1 MSLLDVVIGFC
12 KALLSVFSDTFD
24 NTVTDLKAI
33 SEVLDFEPVLNVEQ
47 LELAEQMRHT
57 VFSYKISILKSMI
70 PNLLNSQYDKTFNAY
85 RKLI

>member
-1 MSLLDVVIGFC
+1 M
-12 KALLSVFSDTFD
+12 
-24 NTVTDLKAI
+24 TDLKAI
-33 SEVLDFEPVLNVEQ
+33 SEVLDFEPVLNAEQ

-70 PNLLNSQYDKTFNAY
+70 PNLLNSQYDKRFNAH